1 MMTNKSGPFATRS
14 ARCALV
20 TIACFLAGEI
30 AAQVPADD
38 VQVQPV
44 PTLAPMIAEVSPA
57 VVNIS
62 VSGRVDVSNPL
73 ANDPFF
79 RRFFDD
85 EPSQREFQSAG
96 SGVIVDAGRGLLL
109 TNHHVI
115 ENASEIT
122 VTLLD
127 NRSMMANVIG
137 SDAAS
142 HLAVLQIDATNL
154 TELRFG
160 NSDSLNVGDYV
171 VAIGN
176 PFGFSHT
183 VTSGIVS
190 GLGRSGVNPDRNAY
204 EDFIQT
210 DASINPGNSGGAL
223 VDLRGMLV
231 GINSAI
237 ISRGGG
243 NIGIGFAIPV
253 NMVRNVMDQLVEF
266 GEVRRGL
273 LGVTINS
280 ITPEV
285 AELYELEN
293 TAGAIVVEVSPNSAA
308 EAAGIEVEDIIV
320 SIDGNAVTDSG
331 ALRNMIG
338 LLRPGDS
345 VDVGIIRNGREI
357 SLIAVLGALTPSQPT
372 AAAEPEESDADD
384 PVLEGV
390 ELAPTQADDGV
401 LGLLVVNL
409 AQNSPAALNG
419 LQQGDLILRMNRER
433 VTSLD
438 EAREIVRRSNAL
450 VLQVRRGNRDTIVFI
465 P

>member
-1 MMTNKSGPFATRS
+1 MKMYFARRS
-14 ARCALV
+14 AIAVAFVLLAALPV
-20 TIACFLAGEI
+20 LVATPSHA
-30 AAQVPADD
+30 
-38 VQVQPV
+38 QPV
-44 PTLAPMIAEVSPA
+44 PTLAPMIEKVSPA

-62 VSGRVDVSNPL
+62 VSGQVDVSNPL
-73 ANDPFF
+73 ASDPFF
-79 RRFFDD
+79 RRFFED

-96 SGVIVDAGRGLLL
+96 SGVIVDAQRGLLL

-115 ENASEIT
+115 ENATKIT

-127 NRSMMANVIG
+127 NRSMMARIIG
-137 SDAAS
+137 SDPAS
-142 HLAVLQIDATNL
+142 DLAVLEIDAPNL
-154 TELRFG
+154 TQLSFG
-160 NSDSLNVGDYV
+160 DSENLHVGDYV

-223 VDLRGMLV
+223 VDLRGLLV

-285 AELYELEN
+285 AELYELESS
-293 TAGAIVVEVSPNSAA
+293 AGAIVVEVAPGSAA
-308 EAAGIEVEDIIV
+308 DAAGIEVEDIIV
-320 SIDGNAVTDSG
+320 SIDGELVADSG
-331 ALRNMIG
+331 ALRNAIG
-338 LLRPGDS
+338 LLRPGAE
-345 VDVGIIRNGREI
+345 VAVGLIRDGRA
-357 SLIAVLGALTPSQPT
+357 LTVTAVLGALSPPSAT
-372 AAAEPEESDADD
+372 AAIEPQASDGDD

-390 ELAPTQADDGV
+390 ELTPYEADDGV
-401 LGLLVVNL
+401 EGLLVVGL
-409 AQNSPAALNG
+409 AEGSPALLNG
-419 LQQGDLILRMNRER
+419 LQEDDLILRINRRR
-433 VTSLD
+433 VTTLT
-438 EAREIVRRSNAL
+438 EARSIVSSSNAI
-450 VLQVRRGNRDTIVFI
+450 VLQVRRGNRDTIVFL